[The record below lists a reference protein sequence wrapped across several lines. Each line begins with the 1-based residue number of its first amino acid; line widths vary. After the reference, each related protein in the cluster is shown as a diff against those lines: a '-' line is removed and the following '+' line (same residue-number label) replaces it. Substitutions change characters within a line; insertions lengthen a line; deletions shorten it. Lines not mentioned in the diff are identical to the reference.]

1 MDPVTL
7 AALLGF
13 AQMGVELAQQY
24 QSGALTDDQVN
35 ALLATAGIDVDAAV
49 AAWEAAKA
57 KP

>member
-1 MDPVTL
+1 
-7 AALLGF
+7 
-13 AQMGVELAQQY
+13 
-24 QSGALTDDQVN
+24 LTDDQVN